1 MLDFLNE
8 TSFDELKHSS
18 FRFRLKVSKLAILIL
33 ELLNGGLEIIGVF
46 VLEGVDVQ
54 VLVDLVDLDQGDQL
68 LTLIF
73 DAVEGVV
80 EFIFDQSKV
89 LLVKKVVTDKVLK
102 LDILILIFLLVLIDL
117 HIELKGWVMNEV
129 LVLLTQ

>member
-18 FRFRLKVSKLAILIL
+18 FRLRLKVSELAILIL
-33 ELLNGGLEIIGVF
+33 ELLNGGFEILGVF

-54 VLVDLVDLDQGDQL
+54 VLVDLIDLDQGDQL

-102 LDILILIFLLVLIDL
+102 FDILILIFLLVLINL